1 MSTGDTSREQGL
13 TEERVRKVARL
24 ARLDLAAEEIGRMTA
39 ELSAIVGY
47 VQKLSELDTTNVP
60 PTAQVQVERLAL
72 RPDEPEP
79 SLSHDEALGES
90 SRVSHDG
97 FAVPGFVDE

>member
-1 MSTGDTSREQGL
+1 MSSGETSQKEGL

-24 ARLDLAAEEIGRMTA
+24 ARLDLAPEEIGRMTA

-47 VQKLSELDTTNVP
+47 VQKLGELDTGDVP

-79 SLSHDEALGES
+79 SLAHDEALAES
-90 SRVSHDG
+90 PRAAHDG